1 MGMVNSLADRFSLLQ
16 NGIKGVRTFDKVGI
30 VRRVIGLVIESEGP
44 EASIGQVCTVT
55 SERSSEKI
63 EAQVIGFREN
73 TVLLMALSSIH
84 LIHPGCKVI
93 SKRNSN
99 EVPYGSALL
108 GRIIDG
114 MGRPIDGK
122 GPLGAP
128 TRDGLFAEPPN
139 PLARTRINTPFVTG
153 IKSIDGFVPIGI
165 GQRMG
170 IFAGSGV
177 GKSILL
183 GMIARGSEADIN
195 VISLVGERGRELRE
209 FIESDLGEEGMRKSI
224 VVVSTSD
231 QPAPMRIRASILA
244 TAIAEGFRNEGNKVL
259 LLMDSLTRF
268 AMAQREIGLA
278 SGEPPASRG
287 YVPSV
292 FSLLP
297 KLLERT
303 GTSELGAITAIYTV
317 LVEGDDMNEPV
328 ADAVRGFLDGHIVLS
343 RKLANANHFPAID
356 VLSSVSRLDRSVCTE
371 EEIALISE
379 ARDLLS
385 VYQQNEDMINVGAYV
400 KNSNAKID
408 RAIAKF
414 SEIEDFLR
422 QRFDQLSNR
431 EDAFAK
437 LISVLK

>member
-1 MGMVNSLADRFSLLQ
+1 MVNSLSERFSLLQ
-16 NGIKGVRTFDKVGI
+16 NGVRGVRTFDKVGV
-30 VRRVIGLVIESEGP
+30 VRRVTGLVIESEGP
-44 EASIGQVCTVT
+44 ETSIGQVCSIT
-55 SERSSEKI
+55 SDRSTEKI

-73 TVLLMALSSIH
+73 VVLLMALNSIH

-93 SKRNSN
+93 SRRNSN
-99 EVPYGSALL
+99 EVPFGPSLL

-122 GPLGAP
+122 GPLVAP
-128 TRDGLFAEPPN
+128 SRDGFYADPPN
-139 PLARTRINTPFVTG
+139 PLSRSRIKEPFASG
-153 IKSIDGFVPIGI
+153 IKSIDCFIPMGV
-165 GQRMG
+165 GQRIG

-183 GMIARGSEADIN
+183 GMIAKGSDADVN

-209 FIESDLGEEGMRKSI
+209 FVESDLGEEGLRKSI

-244 TAIAEGFRNEGNKVL
+244 TAIAEGFRNEGQKVL

-303 GTSELGAITAIYTV
+303 GTSELGAITSIYTV

-343 RKLANANHFPAID
+343 RKLANANHFPAVD
-356 VLSSVSRLDRSVCTE
+356 VLSSVSRLDRSVCNE
-371 EEIALISE
+371 EELSLISH

-385 VYQQNEDMINVGAYV
+385 TYHQNEDMINVGAYV
-400 KNSNAKID
+400 KNSNPKID
-408 RAIAKF
+408 LAIDKF
-414 SEIEDFLR
+414 TGIQDFLR
-422 QRFDQLSNR
+422 QKFDFLAKR
-431 EDAFAK
+431 ENAFSE
-437 LISVLK
+437 LRNVLR

>member
-1 MGMVNSLADRFSLLQ
+1 MVNSLSERFSLLQ
-16 NGIKGVRTFDKVGI
+16 NGVRGVRTFDKVGV
-30 VRRVIGLVIESEGP
+30 VRRVTGLVIESEGP
-44 EASIGQVCTVT
+44 ETSIGQVCSIT
-55 SERSSEKI
+55 SDRSTEKI

-73 TVLLMALSSIH
+73 VVLLMALNSIH

-93 SKRNSN
+93 SRRNSN
-99 EVPYGSALL
+99 EVPFGPSLL

-122 GPLGAP
+122 GPLVAP
-128 TRDGLFAEPPN
+128 SRDGFYADPPN
-139 PLARTRINTPFVTG
+139 PLSRSRIKEPFASG
-153 IKSIDGFVPIGI
+153 IKSIDCFVPMGV
-165 GQRMG
+165 GQRIG

-183 GMIARGSEADIN
+183 GMIAKGSDADVN
-195 VISLVGERGRELRE
+195 VVSLVGERGRELRE
-209 FIESDLGEEGMRKSI
+209 FVESDLGEEGLRKSI

-244 TAIAEGFRNEGNKVL
+244 TAIAEGFRNEGQKVL

-303 GTSELGAITAIYTV
+303 GTSELGAITSIYTV

-343 RKLANANHFPAID
+343 RKLANANHFPAVD
-356 VLSSVSRLDRSVCTE
+356 VLSSVSRLDRSVCNE
-371 EEIALISE
+371 EELSLISH

-385 VYQQNEDMINVGAYV
+385 TYHQNEDMINVGAYV
-400 KNSNAKID
+400 KNSNPKID
-408 RAIAKF
+408 LAINKF
-414 SEIEDFLR
+414 TGIQDFLR
-422 QRFDQLSNR
+422 QKFDVLSQR
-431 EDAFAK
+431 ENAFSE
-437 LISVLK
+437 LRNVLR

>member
-1 MGMVNSLADRFSLLQ
+1 MVNSLSERFSLLQ
-16 NGIKGVRTFDKVGI
+16 NGVRGVRTFDKVGV
-30 VRRVIGLVIESEGP
+30 VRRVTGLVIESEGP
-44 EASIGQVCTVT
+44 ETSIGQVCSIT
-55 SERSSEKI
+55 SDRSTEKI

-73 TVLLMALSSIH
+73 VVLLMALNSIH

-93 SKRNSN
+93 SRRNSN
-99 EVPYGSALL
+99 EVPFGPSLL

-122 GPLGAP
+122 GPLVAP
-128 TRDGLFAEPPN
+128 SRDGFYADPPN
-139 PLARTRINTPFVTG
+139 PLSRSRIKEPFASG
-153 IKSIDGFVPIGI
+153 IKSIDCFVPMGV
-165 GQRMG
+165 GQRIG

-183 GMIARGSEADIN
+183 GMIAKGSDADVN

-209 FIESDLGEEGMRKSI
+209 FVESDLGEEGLRKSI

-244 TAIAEGFRNEGNKVL
+244 TAIAEGFRNEGQKVL

-303 GTSELGAITAIYTV
+303 GTSELGAITSIYTV

-343 RKLANANHFPAID
+343 RKLANANHFPAVD
-356 VLSSVSRLDRSVCTE
+356 VLSSVSRLDRSVCNE
-371 EEIALISE
+371 EELSLISH

-385 VYQQNEDMINVGAYV
+385 TYHQNEDMINVGAYV
-400 KNSNAKID
+400 KNSNPKID
-408 RAIAKF
+408 LAIDKF
-414 SEIEDFLR
+414 TGIQDFLR
-422 QRFDQLSNR
+422 QKFDVLAKR
-431 EDAFAK
+431 ENAFSE
-437 LISVLK
+437 LRNVLR

>member
-1 MGMVNSLADRFSLLQ
+1 MVRSLSDRLSFLED
-16 NGIKGVRTFDKVGI
+16 GIRGVRTFDKVGT
-30 VRRVIGLVIESEGP
+30 VQKVTGLLIESEGP
-44 EASIGQVCTVT
+44 EASVGQVCSIISVKNN
-55 SERSSEKI
+55 EKI
-63 EAQVIGFREN
+63 DAQVVGFRQN
-73 TVLLMALSSIH
+73 VVLLMALSSVH
-84 LIHPGCKVI
+84 LIHPGCQVV
-93 SKRNSN
+93 SKKNSN
-99 EVPYGSALL
+99 SVPFGPALL

-122 GPLGAP
+122 GPLQAP
-128 TRDGLFAEPPN
+128 LRDGFYAEPPN
-139 PLARTRINTPFVTG
+139 PLGRALISEPFSTG
-153 IKSIDGFVPIGI
+153 IKSLDTFVPMGI

-183 GMIARGSEADIN
+183 GMIARGSEAEIN

-209 FIESDLGEEGMRKSI
+209 FVEKDLGPEGMKKSVI
-224 VVVSTSD
+224 VVSTSD

-244 TAIAEGFRNEGNKVL
+244 TALAEGFRNEGKKVL

-303 GTSELGAITAIYTV
+303 GTSGEGAITAIYTV

-343 RKLANANHFPAID
+343 RRLANANHFPAVD
-356 VLSSVSRLDRSVCTE
+356 VLKSVSRLDRAVCSD
-371 EEIALISE
+371 EEIGTISM

-385 VYQQNEDMINVGAYV
+385 TYSQNEDMINVGAYV
-400 KNSNAKID
+400 KKSNPKID
-408 RAIAKF
+408 LAIEKF
-414 SEIEDFLR
+414 DQISIFLR
-422 QRFDQLSNR
+422 QKYDSLIERKN
-431 EDAFAK
+431 AFNELNMIMK
-437 LISVLK
+437 

>member
-1 MGMVNSLADRFSLLQ
+1 MVNSLSERFSLLQ
-16 NGIKGVRTFDKVGI
+16 NGVRGVRTFDKVGV
-30 VRRVIGLVIESEGP
+30 VRRVTGLVIESEGP
-44 EASIGQVCTVT
+44 ETSIGQVCSIT
-55 SERSSEKI
+55 SDRSSEKI

-73 TVLLMALSSIH
+73 VVLLMALSSIH

-93 SKRNSN
+93 SRRNSN
-99 EVPYGSALL
+99 EVPYGPSLL

-122 GPLGAP
+122 GPLVAP
-128 TRDGLFAEPPN
+128 SRDGFYADPPN
-139 PLARTRINTPFVTG
+139 PLSRTRIKEPFASG
-153 IKSIDGFVPIGI
+153 IKSIDCFVPMGV
-165 GQRMG
+165 GQRIG

-183 GMIARGSEADIN
+183 GMIAKGSDADVN

-209 FIESDLGEEGMRKSI
+209 FVESDLGEEGLRKSI

-244 TAIAEGFRNEGNKVL
+244 TAIAEGFRNEGQKVL

-303 GTSELGAITAIYTV
+303 GTSELGAITSIYTV

-343 RKLANANHFPAID
+343 RKLANANHFPAVD
-356 VLSSVSRLDRSVCTE
+356 VLSSVSRLDRSVCNE
-371 EEIALISE
+371 EELSLISH

-385 VYQQNEDMINVGAYV
+385 TYHQNEDMINVGAYV
-400 KNSNAKID
+400 KNSNPKID
-408 RAIAKF
+408 LAIDKF
-414 SEIEDFLR
+414 TGIQDFLR
-422 QRFDQLSNR
+422 QKFDVLSQR
-431 EDAFAK
+431 ENAFSE
-437 LISVLK
+437 LRNVLR

>member
-1 MGMVNSLADRFSLLQ
+1 MVNSLSERFSFLQ
-16 NGIKGVRTFDKVGI
+16 NGVRGVRTFDKVGV
-30 VRRVIGLVIESEGP
+30 VRRVTGLVIESEGP
-44 EASIGQVCTVT
+44 ETSIGQVCSIT
-55 SERSSEKI
+55 SDRSSEKI

-73 TVLLMALSSIH
+73 VVLLMALSSIH

-93 SKRNSN
+93 SRRNSN
-99 EVPYGSALL
+99 EVPYGPSLL

-122 GPLGAP
+122 GPLVAP
-128 TRDGLFAEPPN
+128 SRDGFYADPPN
-139 PLARTRINTPFVTG
+139 PLSRSRIKEPFASG
-153 IKSIDGFVPIGI
+153 IKSLDCFVPMGL

-183 GMIARGSEADIN
+183 GMIAKGSDADVN

-209 FIESDLGEEGMRKSI
+209 FVESDLGEEGLKKSI

-244 TAIAEGFRNEGNKVL
+244 TAIAEGFRNEGQKVL

-303 GTSELGAITAIYTV
+303 GTSELGAITSIYTV

-343 RKLANANHFPAID
+343 RKLANANHFPAVD
-356 VLSSVSRLDRSVCTE
+356 VLSSVSRLDRSVCNE
-371 EEIALISE
+371 DELSLISQ

-385 VYQQNEDMINVGAYV
+385 TYHQNEDMINVGAYV
-400 KNSNAKID
+400 KNSNPKID
-408 RAIAKF
+408 LAIDKF
-414 SEIEDFLR
+414 TGIQDFLR
-422 QRFDQLSNR
+422 QRFDVLSTR
-431 EDAFAK
+431 ENAFSE
-437 LISVLK
+437 LRTVLR

>member
-1 MGMVNSLADRFSLLQ
+1 MVNSLSERFSLLQ
-16 NGIKGVRTFDKVGI
+16 DGVRGVRTFDKVGV
-30 VRRVIGLVIESEGP
+30 VRRVTGLVIESEGP
-44 EASIGQVCTVT
+44 ETSIGQVC
-55 SERSSEKI
+55 SIRSDRSSETI

-73 TVLLMALSSIH
+73 VVLLMALNSIH

-93 SKRNSN
+93 SRRNSN
-99 EVPYGSALL
+99 EVPFGPSLL

-122 GPLGAP
+122 GPLVAP
-128 TRDGLFAEPPN
+128 SRDGFYADPPN
-139 PLARTRINTPFVTG
+139 PLSRSRIKEPFASG
-153 IKSIDGFVPIGI
+153 IKSIDCFVPMGV
-165 GQRMG
+165 GQRIG

-183 GMIARGSEADIN
+183 GMIAKGSDADVN

-209 FIESDLGEEGMRKSI
+209 FVESDLGEEGLKKSI

-244 TAIAEGFRNEGNKVL
+244 TAIAEGFRNEGQKVL

-303 GTSELGAITAIYTV
+303 GTSELGAITSIYTV

-343 RKLANANHFPAID
+343 RKMANANHFPAVD
-356 VLSSVSRLDRSVCTE
+356 VLSSVSRLDRSVCNE
-371 EEIALISE
+371 EELSLISH

-385 VYQQNEDMINVGAYV
+385 TYHQNEDMINVGAYV
-400 KNSNAKID
+400 KNSNPKID
-408 RAIAKF
+408 LAIDKF
-414 SEIEDFLR
+414 TGIQDFLR
-422 QRFDQLSNR
+422 QKFDVLSKR
-431 EDAFAK
+431 ENAFSE
-437 LISVLK
+437 LRNLLR

>member
-1 MGMVNSLADRFSLLQ
+1 MVNSLSERFSFLQ
-16 NGIKGVRTFDKVGI
+16 DGVRGVRTFDKVGV
-30 VRRVIGLVIESEGP
+30 VRRVTGLVIESEGP
-44 EASIGQVCTVT
+44 ETSIGQVCSIT
-55 SERSSEKI
+55 SDRSSDKI

-73 TVLLMALSSIH
+73 VVLLMALSSIH

-93 SKRNSN
+93 SRRNSN
-99 EVPYGSALL
+99 EVPYGSSLL

-122 GPLGAP
+122 GPLVAP
-128 TRDGLFAEPPN
+128 SRDGFYADPPN
-139 PLARTRINTPFVTG
+139 PLSRSRIKEPFASG
-153 IKSIDGFVPIGI
+153 IKSIDCFVPMGV

-183 GMIARGSEADIN
+183 GMIAKGSDADVN

-209 FIESDLGEEGMRKSI
+209 FVESDLGEEGLKKSI

-244 TAIAEGFRNEGNKVL
+244 TAIAEGFRNEGQKVL

-303 GTSELGAITAIYTV
+303 GTSELGAITSIYTV

-343 RKLANANHFPAID
+343 RKLANANHFPAVD
-356 VLSSVSRLDRSVCTE
+356 VLSSVSRLDRSVCNE
-371 EEIALISE
+371 DELSLISQ

-385 VYQQNEDMINVGAYV
+385 TYHQNEDMINVGAYV
-400 KNSNAKID
+400 KNSNPKID
-408 RAIAKF
+408 LAIDKF
-414 SEIEDFLR
+414 TGIQDFLR
-422 QRFDQLSNR
+422 QRFDALSKR
-431 EDAFAK
+431 ENAFSE
-437 LISVLK
+437 LRTVLR

>member
-1 MGMVNSLADRFSLLQ
+1 MVNSLSERFSFLE
-16 NGIKGVRTFDKVGI
+16 NGIRGVRTCDKVGT
-30 VRRVIGLVIESEGP
+30 VLKVTGLIIESEGP
-44 EASIGQVCTVT
+44 ETSVGQVC
-55 SERSSEKI
+55 SISSDRFSQKI
-63 EAQVIGFREN
+63 EAQVVGFREN
-73 TVLLMALSSIH
+73 IVLLMALSSMH
-84 LIHPGCKVI
+84 LIHPGCKVS
-93 SKRNSN
+93 SKKNSN
-99 EVPYGSALL
+99 EVPFGPSLL
-108 GRIIDG
+108 GRILDG

-122 GPLGAP
+122 GPLVAP
-128 TRDGLFAEPPN
+128 SRDGFYSDPPD
-139 PLARTRINTPFVTG
+139 PLARSLIEEPFSTG
-153 IKSIDGFVPIGI
+153 IKSIDTFVPMGS
-165 GQRMG
+165 GQRIG

-183 GMIARGSEADIN
+183 GMIARGSEADVN

-209 FIESDLGEEGMRKSI
+209 FVENDLGEEGMKKSI
-224 VVVSTSD
+224 IVVSTSD

-244 TAIAEGFRNEGNKVL
+244 TALAEGFRNEGKKVL

-278 SGEPPASRG
+278 AGEPPASRG

-303 GTSELGAITAIYTV
+303 GTSQNGAITAIYTV

-356 VLSSVSRLDRSVCTE
+356 VLRSVSRLDRAVCDE
-371 EEIALISE
+371 EQLELISD

-385 VYQQNEDMINVGAYV
+385 IYSANEDMINVGAYV
-400 KNSNAKID
+400 KGSSQKID
-408 RAIAKF
+408 LAIEKND
-414 SEIEDFLR
+414 SIQNFLR
-422 QRFDQLSNR
+422 QRYDSLFERQEAFSHLSS
-431 EDAFAK
+431 
-437 LISVLK
+437 ILK

>member
-1 MGMVNSLADRFSLLQ
+1 M
-16 NGIKGVRTFDKVGI
+16 
-30 VRRVIGLVIESEGP
+30 
-44 EASIGQVCTVT
+44 
-55 SERSSEKI
+55 RS
-63 EAQVIGFREN
+63 GF
-73 TVLLMALSSIH
+73 
-84 LIHPGCKVI
+84 
-93 SKRNSN
+93 
-99 EVPYGSALL
+99 
-108 GRIIDG
+108 
-114 MGRPIDGK
+114 
-122 GPLGAP
+122 
-128 TRDGLFAEPPN
+128 FAEPPN
-139 PLARTRINTPFVTG
+139 PLARTLIKDTFATG
-153 IKSIDGFVPIGI
+153 IKAIDSFVPMGT

-183 GMIARGSEADIN
+183 GMIARGSDSDVN

-209 FIESDLGEEGMRKSI
+209 FIESDLGEEGMKKSV

-244 TAIAEGFRNEGNKVL
+244 TAIAEGFRNEEKKVL

-303 GTSELGAITAIYTV
+303 GTSELGAITSIYTV

-343 RKLANANHFPAID
+343 RKLANANHFPAVD
-356 VLSSVSRLDRSVCTE
+356 VLSSVSRLDRAICSE
-371 EEIALISE
+371 DEMNLISE
-379 ARDLLS
+379 ARDLLAT
-385 VYQQNEDMINVGAYV
+385 YNQNEDMINVGAYV
-400 KNSNAKID
+400 KNSSPKID
-408 RAIAKF
+408 RAISKYGG
-414 SEIEDFLR
+414 IQQFLR
-422 QRFDQLSNR
+422 QKFDLLLTRAQ
-431 EDAFAK
+431 AFDE
-437 LISVLK
+437 LRRVLK

>member
-1 MGMVNSLADRFSLLQ
+1 MVNSLSERFSLLQ
-16 NGIKGVRTFDKVGI
+16 NGVRGVRTFDKVGV
-30 VRRVIGLVIESEGP
+30 VRRVTGLVIESEGP
-44 EASIGQVCTVT
+44 EASIGQVCSIT
-55 SERSSEKI
+55 SDRSAEKI

-73 TVLLMALSSIH
+73 VVLLMALNSIH

-93 SKRNSN
+93 SRRNSN
-99 EVPYGSALL
+99 EVPFGPSLL

-122 GPLGAP
+122 GPLVAP
-128 TRDGLFAEPPN
+128 SRDGFYADPPN
-139 PLARTRINTPFVTG
+139 PLSRSRIKEPFASG
-153 IKSIDGFVPIGI
+153 IKSIDCFVPMGV
-165 GQRMG
+165 GQRIG

-183 GMIARGSEADIN
+183 GMIAKGSDADVN

-209 FIESDLGEEGMRKSI
+209 FVESDLGEEGLRKSI

-244 TAIAEGFRNEGNKVL
+244 TAIAEGFRNEGQKVL

-303 GTSELGAITAIYTV
+303 GTSELGAITSIYTV

-343 RKLANANHFPAID
+343 RKLANANHFPAVD
-356 VLSSVSRLDRSVCTE
+356 VLSSVSRLDRSVCNE
-371 EEIALISE
+371 EELSLISH

-385 VYQQNEDMINVGAYV
+385 TYHQNEDMINVGAYV
-400 KNSNAKID
+400 KNSNPKID
-408 RAIAKF
+408 LAIDKF
-414 SEIEDFLR
+414 TGIQDFLR
-422 QRFDQLSNR
+422 QKFDVLAKR
-431 EDAFAK
+431 ENAFSE
-437 LISVLK
+437 LRNVLR

>member
-1 MGMVNSLADRFSLLQ
+1 MVRSLSDRLSFLED
-16 NGIKGVRTFDKVGI
+16 GIRGVRTFDKVGT
-30 VRRVIGLVIESEGP
+30 VQKVTGLLIESEGP
-44 EASIGQVCTVT
+44 EASVGQVCSIISVKNN
-55 SERSSEKI
+55 EKI
-63 EAQVIGFREN
+63 DAQVVGFRQN
-73 TVLLMALSSIH
+73 VVLLMALSSVH
-84 LIHPGCKVI
+84 LIHPGCQVV
-93 SKRNSN
+93 SKKNSN
-99 EVPYGSALL
+99 SVPFGPALL

-122 GPLGAP
+122 GPLQAP
-128 TRDGLFAEPPN
+128 LRDGFYAEPPN
-139 PLARTRINTPFVTG
+139 PLGRALISEPFSTG
-153 IKSIDGFVPIGI
+153 IKSLDTFVPMGI

-183 GMIARGSEADIN
+183 GMIARGSEAEIN

-209 FIESDLGEEGMRKSI
+209 FVEKDLGPEGMKKSVI
-224 VVVSTSD
+224 VVSTSD

-244 TAIAEGFRNEGNKVL
+244 TALAEGFRNEGKKVL

-303 GTSELGAITAIYTV
+303 GTSGEGAITAIYTV

-343 RKLANANHFPAID
+343 RRLANANHFPAVD
-356 VLSSVSRLDRSVCTE
+356 VLKSVSRLDRAVCSE
-371 EEIALISE
+371 EEIGTISM

-385 VYQQNEDMINVGAYV
+385 TYSQNEDMINVGAYV
-400 KNSNAKID
+400 KKSNPKID
-408 RAIAKF
+408 LAIEKF
-414 SEIEDFLR
+414 DQISIFLR
-422 QRFDQLSNR
+422 QKYDSLIERKN
-431 EDAFAK
+431 AFNELNMIMK
-437 LISVLK
+437 

>member
-1 MGMVNSLADRFSLLQ
+1 MIDSLHERFSFMEQ
-16 NGIKGVRTFDKVGI
+16 GVRGVRTLDKIGT
-30 VRRVIGLVIESEGP
+30 VRRVTGLVIESEGP
-44 EASIGQVCTVT
+44 EVSIGQVCSIS
-55 SERSSEKI
+55 SERHGDTI
-63 EAQVIGFREN
+63 EAQVVGFREN
-73 TVLLMALSSIH
+73 VVLLMALESIH
-84 LIHPGCKVI
+84 LIHPGCKVS
-93 SKRNSN
+93 SKKNSN
-99 EVPYGSALL
+99 AVPYGPSLL

-122 GPLGAP
+122 GPLLAP
-128 TRDGLFAEPPN
+128 QREGFYCEPPN
-139 PLARTRINTPFVTG
+139 PLSRTLIKDPFSTG
-153 IKSIDGFVPIGI
+153 IKAIDSFIPLGV
-165 GQRMG
+165 GQRVG
-170 IFAGSGV
+170 IFSGSGV

-183 GMIARGSEADIN
+183 GMIGRGSEAQVN

-209 FIESDLGEEGMRKSI
+209 FVENDLGPEGMAKSVI
-224 VVVSTSD
+224 VVSTSD

-278 SGEPPASRG
+278 AGEPPASRG

-303 GTSELGAITAIYTV
+303 GTSDAGAITAIYTV

-343 RKLANANHFPAID
+343 RKLANANHFPAVD
-356 VLSSVSRLDRSVCTE
+356 VLRSVSRLDRAVCNE
-371 EEIALISE
+371 DEIALISE

-385 VYQQNEDMINVGAYV
+385 VYMQNEDLINVGAYV
-400 KNSNAKID
+400 KNSNPKID
-408 RAIAKF
+408 RAIEKF
-414 SEIEDFLR
+414 DHIENFLR
-422 QRFDQLSNR
+422 QKYDQLSVR
-431 EDAFAK
+431 KEAFE
-437 LISVLK
+437 LLFRILR

>member
-1 MGMVNSLADRFSLLQ
+1 
-16 NGIKGVRTFDKVGI
+16 
-30 VRRVIGLVIESEGP
+30 LV
-44 EASIGQVCTVT
+44 
-55 SERSSEKI
+55 
-63 EAQVIGFREN
+63 
-73 TVLLMALSSIH
+73 
-84 LIHPGCKVI
+84 
-93 SKRNSN
+93 
-99 EVPYGSALL
+99 
-108 GRIIDG
+108 
-114 MGRPIDGK
+114 
-122 GPLGAP
+122 AP
-128 TRDGLFAEPPN
+128 VRDGLFAEPPN
-139 PLARTRINTPFVTG
+139 PLARTLIKSPFTSG
-153 IKSIDGFVPIGI
+153 IKSIDSFIPMGT

-183 GMIARGSEADIN
+183 GMIARGSEADVN

-209 FIESDLGEEGMRKSI
+209 FVENDLGEEGMKKSI

-244 TAIAEGFRNEGNKVL
+244 TAIAEGFRNEGQKVL

-303 GTSELGAITAIYTV
+303 GTSEQGAITAIYTV

-356 VLSSVSRLDRSVCTE
+356 VLSSVSRLDRSVCSE
-371 EEIALISE
+371 DEINLISE

-385 VYQQNEDMINVGAYV
+385 VYHQNEDMINVGAYV
-400 KNSNAKID
+400 KNSNPKID
-408 RAIAKF
+408 RAIEKF
-414 SEIEDFLR
+414 SDIQTFLR
-422 QRFDQLSNR
+422 QRFDTLSNR
-431 EDAFAK
+431 TNAFSELRK
-437 LISVLK
+437 VLI

>member
-1 MGMVNSLADRFSLLQ
+1 MVNSLSERFSLLQ
-16 NGIKGVRTFDKVGI
+16 NGVRGVRTFDKVGV
-30 VRRVIGLVIESEGP
+30 VRRVTGLVIESEGP
-44 EASIGQVCTVT
+44 EASIGQVCSIT
-55 SERSSEKI
+55 SDRSTEKI

-73 TVLLMALSSIH
+73 VVLLMALNSIH

-93 SKRNSN
+93 SRRNSN
-99 EVPYGSALL
+99 EVPFGPSLL

-122 GPLGAP
+122 GPLVAP
-128 TRDGLFAEPPN
+128 SRDGFYADPPN
-139 PLARTRINTPFVTG
+139 PLSRSRIKEPFASG
-153 IKSIDGFVPIGI
+153 IKSIDCFIPMGV
-165 GQRMG
+165 GQRIG

-183 GMIARGSEADIN
+183 GMIAKGSDADVN

-209 FIESDLGEEGMRKSI
+209 FVESDLGEEGLRKSI

-244 TAIAEGFRNEGNKVL
+244 TAIAEGFRNEGQKVL

-303 GTSELGAITAIYTV
+303 GTSELGAITSIYTV

-343 RKLANANHFPAID
+343 RKLANANHFPAVD
-356 VLSSVSRLDRSVCTE
+356 VLSSVSRLDRSVCNE
-371 EEIALISE
+371 EELSLISQ

-385 VYQQNEDMINVGAYV
+385 TYHQNEDMINVGAYV
-400 KNSNAKID
+400 KNSNPKID
-408 RAIAKF
+408 LAIDKF
-414 SEIEDFLR
+414 TGIQDFLR
-422 QRFDQLSNR
+422 QKFDVLAKR
-431 EDAFAK
+431 ENAFSE
-437 LISVLK
+437 LRNVLR